1 MKHEENA
8 ISSNLKEIRE
18 HRNLSLDRLA
28 DLTGVSK
35 SMLRQIETGR
45 SSPTIATIWKI
56 ANGLRLSFTA
66 LVSKRHPDVAIMDFK
81 GSKPLT
87 AKSKRYRLFPLIPFD
102 PEHAFEIYH
111 VEIEPKTTYE
121 GEPHEGNVE
130 EYVFVLR
137 GKLEIT
143 VEENHYSV
151 KANQF
156 IRFIA
161 NRPHK
166 YCSAGKKMVSAIIM
180 ICYLG

>member
-1 MKHEENA
+1 MKQTESNIA
-8 ISSNLKEIRE
+8 ANLKEIRE
-18 HRNLSLDRLA
+18 KRNLSLDQLA

-56 ANGLRLSFTA
+56 ANGLRLSFTT
-66 LVSKRHPDVAIMDFK
+66 LVSKRPAEVAIMDFNA
-81 GSKPLT
+81 SRPLT
-87 AKSKRYRLFPLIPFD
+87 AKSKRYRLFPMVPFD

-111 VEIEPKTTYE
+111 VEIEPKTTFE

-130 EYVFVLR
+130 EYVFVLS

-143 VEENHYSV
+143 VDDNHYRA

-156 IRFIA
+156 MRFVA
-161 NRPHK
+161 NRPHT
-166 YCSAGKKMVSAIIM
+166 YYSAGKKMVSAIMM

>member
-1 MKHEENA
+1 MKQQETA
-8 ISSNLKEIRE
+8 ISNNLKEIRE
-18 HRNLSLDRLA
+18 QRNLSLDQLA
-28 DLTGVSK
+28 ELTGVSK

-56 ANGLRLSFTA
+56 ANGLRLSFTT

-87 AKSKRYRLFPLIPFD
+87 AKSERYRLFPLTPFD
-102 PEHAFEIYH
+102 PEHAFEIYY
-111 VEIEPKTTYE
+111 VEIEPKTTFE

-130 EYVFVLR
+130 EYVFVMQGR
-137 GKLEIT
+137 LEIT

-151 KANQF
+151 NANQF

-166 YCSAGKKMVSAIIM
+166 YFSAGKEKVSAIMM